1 MKKFALKQWV
11 KVVIAAAC
19 YILFS
24 VWIDNL
30 WLLIGLPLV
39 VDIYLTKY
47 IPFTFWKK
55 WKSSP
60 AKKVMEWVDAIGFA
74 LIAVY
79 FINTFLFQ
87 NYQIPS
93 SSLEK
98 TLLVGDF
105 LFVSKVSYGARVPN
119 TPLSFPLAQHTLP
132 VLERKSYIDWPQWKY
147 KRLSG
152 FGKVKRNDIVVFNFP
167 AGDTVPVKV
176 QNPDYYNSC
185 FQEGIMQMRMMGFEY
200 DPNTTSYSEYAN
212 RCMAAGREVVKNNPA
227 KYGEIVVRPV
237 DRRENYVKRCV
248 GLPGDVLQIVNN
260 QIFINQKKS
269 ENPEHLQFN
278 YLVETDGT
286 SISEDMKR
294 VLNISNEDF
303 IQGVTNEGYLKAHG
317 IAPNENGQFNPVYHF
332 PLTKEAVSILKA
344 QKYIKKIVIESS
356 EFNSGPTYP
365 LTLNKGWTGDNYG
378 PIWIPQRGKTLI
390 LNANNLAIYER
401 PIRDYEGN
409 KLEVKEGKIFINGKQ
424 TDRYTFQMD
433 YYWMMGDNRHK
444 SADSRFWGFVPEDHV
459 VGKPILVWLS
469 LDKDRSLFDG
479 GIRFKRI
486 FTMVHK

>member
-1 MKKFALKQWV
+1 MKKFALKQWI
-11 KVVIAAAC
+11 KFAIAAIC

-24 VWIDNL
+24 VWVGNL

-55 WKSSP
+55 WENKP

-79 FINTFLFQ
+79 FINTFFFQ
-87 NYQIPS
+87 NYKIPS

-132 VLERKSYIDWPQWKY
+132 VLECKSYIDWPQWKY

-152 FGKVKRNDIVVFNFP
+152 FGQIERNDIVVFNFP
-167 AGDTVPVKV
+167 AGDTVPLKV
-176 QNPDYYNSC
+176 QNPDFYTSC
-185 FQEGIMQMRMMGFEY
+185 FEEGAMQLKAMGESFET
-200 DPNTTSYSEYAN
+200 DPGKYSAYAN
-212 RCMAAGREVVKNNPA
+212 KCIALGREIIKNNKA
-227 KYGEIVVRPV
+227 KYGDIVVRPV

-248 GLPGDVLQIVNN
+248 GLPGNVLQIVNN
-260 QIFINQKKS
+260 QLYIDTKKV
-269 ENPEHLQFN
+269 ENPEHLQYN
-278 YLVETDGT
+278 YFVQTNGATLSEEYLYSIGISKDDIESFDVGDWQKQLGFAPAPDGQYYP
-286 SISEDMKR
+286 I
-294 VLNISNEDF
+294 
-303 IQGVTNEGYLKAHG
+303 
-317 IAPNENGQFNPVYHF
+317 YHF
-332 PLTKEAVSILKA
+332 PLTAEALAKLKQNSA
-344 QKYIKKIVIESS
+344 VVKVAIEPDY
-356 EFNSGPTYP
+356 FMSGPTYP
-365 LTLNKGWTGDNYG
+365 LTLNKGWTRDNYG
-378 PIWIPQRGKTLI
+378 PIWIPQKGKTLI
-390 LNANNLAIYER
+390 LKADNIAIYER

-444 SADSRFWGFVPEDHV
+444 SADSRYWGFVPEDHV

-469 LDKDRSLFDG
+469 LDKDRGWFDG